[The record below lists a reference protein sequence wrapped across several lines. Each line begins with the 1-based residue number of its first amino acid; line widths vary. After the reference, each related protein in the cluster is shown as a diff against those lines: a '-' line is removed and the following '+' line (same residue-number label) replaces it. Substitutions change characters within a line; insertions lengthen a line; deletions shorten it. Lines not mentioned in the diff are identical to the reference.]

1 MATSA
6 SEHNR
11 QKRFRDYEKFR
22 RSYPK
27 IDIEFL
33 DQPSRRQR
41 ICESAEELESFLQGF
56 LEIADKAKESNTDC
70 YMILDTN
77 YIFLFQEMGIS
88 WVAPHWRRKT
98 L

>member
-88 WVAPHWRRKT
+88 WVAPY
-98 L
+98 